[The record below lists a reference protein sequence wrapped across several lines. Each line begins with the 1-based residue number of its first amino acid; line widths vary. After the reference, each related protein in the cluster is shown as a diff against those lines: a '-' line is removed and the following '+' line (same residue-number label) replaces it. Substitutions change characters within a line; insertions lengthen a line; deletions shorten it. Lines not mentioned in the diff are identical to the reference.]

1 MQFAQYQ
8 TEIVLSLLALW
19 GAYKVYGNRSWITSF
34 WPSAGK
40 KSSAPTRDDAEEA
53 VKLLRAYFKDSPK
66 DVEVCKELWNSLWEA
81 PGA

>member
-8 TEIVLSLLALW
+8 TEIVLALLALW
-19 GAYKVYGNRSWITSF
+19 GAYKVWGNWSWIASF

-40 KSSAPTRDDAEEA
+40 KSSDPTRDDAEAA
-53 VKLLRAYFKDSPK
+53 VKVLRIYFAKVPAN
-66 DVEVCKELWNSLWEA
+66 VEICKTLWNSLWEA